1 LQGLSQRLI
10 EHEEFS
16 QIADDVEFYTKELPD
31 LLPVFDRYS
40 LGTSD
45 RSYGVRAGIQAY
57 LTRAVARIRAE
68 REESVSRSPI
78 AEARE
83 FDFVKEDDVRAIL
96 ERDYVE
102 AQTAFAAQC
111 WKSVIILCGGVI
123 EATLLDLLL
132 TDPAAACAAK
142 GAPKGKPDLRK
153 WDLSDV
159 IRVAVEL
166 GVVGPGLDRLSDTL
180 RQYRNLIHPG
190 VELRSGLSPQKEE
203 ARIALGLLD
212 LLHRELAKR

>member
-1 LQGLSQRLI
+1 
-10 EHEEFS
+10 
-16 QIADDVEFYTKELPD
+16 
-31 LLPVFDRYS
+31 
-40 LGTSD
+40 
-45 RSYGVRAGIQAY
+45 
-57 LTRAVARIRAE
+57 
-68 REESVSRSPI
+68 VSRSPI

-83 FDFVKEDDVRAIL
+83 FDFVKDDDVRAIL

-153 WDLSDV
+153 LDLSDV

-166 GVVGPGLDRLSDTL
+166 GIVGPGLDRLSDTL

-203 ARIALGLLD
+203 APDRPRPPRLAPPGAGEAVVSRRPELAGRSWTIHGQTAPRGDGALSLLRELLD
-212 LLHRELAKR
+212 SPECRDRDSNPDDLAVSGFECFLGSAKALI

>member
-1 LQGLSQRLI
+1 
-10 EHEEFS
+10 
-16 QIADDVEFYTKELPD
+16 
-31 LLPVFDRYS
+31 
-40 LGTSD
+40 
-45 RSYGVRAGIQAY
+45 
-57 LTRAVARIRAE
+57 
-68 REESVSRSPI
+68 
-78 AEARE
+78 
-83 FDFVKEDDVRAIL
+83 
-96 ERDYVE
+96 
-102 AQTAFAAQC
+102 
-111 WKSVIILCGGVI
+111 VI

-153 WDLSDV
+153 LDLSDV

-166 GVVGPGLDRLSDTL
+166 GIVGPGLDRLSDTL